1 MESCELAHSVV
12 GTPLYMSPE
21 LCLSRPYDH
30 KSDVW
35 SRGGV
40 LYEPTSLRRPFSAQ
54 GFARLIMSVL
64 RGRCAPIPLQARLP
78 PFGAAPRPR
87 VGSCGAAKRHS
98 CARTCAANCA
108 TVQYST
114 DLRQPIDLFGC
125 SKSNPI
131 ERPSID
137 AIVDLPFLAP
147 CPPFPPPFLP
157 RPHTPLNAPP
167 SCRASLEPCRRKQVQ
182 ELGRAGA
189 LLFGRAGM

>member
-35 SRGGV
+35 ALGCA

-78 PFGAAPRPR
+78 SAPPPLVRT
-87 VGSCGAAKRHS
+87 CGAAKRV
-98 CARTCAANCA
+98 ARA
-108 TVQYST
+108 
-114 DLRQPIDLFGC
+114 
-125 SKSNPI
+125 
-131 ERPSID
+131 
-137 AIVDLPFLAP
+137 
-147 CPPFPPPFLP
+147 
-157 RPHTPLNAPP
+157 
-167 SCRASLEPCRRKQVQ
+167 
-182 ELGRAGA
+182 
-189 LLFGRAGM
+189 

>member
-35 SRGGV
+35 ALGGV

-54 GFARLIMSVL
+54 GFAQLIMSVL

-87 VGSCGAAKRHS
+87 VASCGAAKRHS
-98 CARTCAANCA
+98 
-108 TVQYST
+108 
-114 DLRQPIDLFGC
+114 
-125 SKSNPI
+125 
-131 ERPSID
+131 
-137 AIVDLPFLAP
+137 
-147 CPPFPPPFLP
+147 
-157 RPHTPLNAPP
+157 
-167 SCRASLEPCRRKQVQ
+167 
-182 ELGRAGA
+182 
-189 LLFGRAGM
+189 